1 MKQTL
6 YNGWK
11 NLETI
16 QAKEI
21 IYELADAKKRSLAKI
36 LVSSTGGG
44 KTNSIKLF
52 SKTNPEC
59 TYVITVGA
67 SYKLADVINE
77 MLEVLEIKNE
87 FGRFQNHN
95 IRPKLK
101 AIATRLRELKSSG
114 KKPIIILDECENI
127 YVQVL
132 KMLKELYDAAHHYC
146 AIVLIGTDQIM
157 DAIHNKRNKNRQ
169 SVPQLWRRFK
179 AGTRFITPLDKA
191 RDFKPFF
198 QLYIP
203 GALDVQDI
211 LLECCDNY
219 GELHDYLEPVMI
231 YCADK
236 DEPVTEKIFR
246 MIHKMPKQQNQ
257 KSLKRA

>member
-1 MKQTL
+1 MKKTT

-11 NLETI
+11 NIETL

-21 IYELADAKKRSLAKI
+21 IYELADAKKRSQAKI
-36 LVSSTGGG
+36 LVSETGCG

-52 SKTNPEC
+52 KKANPDC
-59 TYVITVGA
+59 TFVITVGA
-67 SYKLADVINE
+67 SYKLPDVINE
-77 MLEVLEIKNE
+77 LLELLQLKFESKD
-87 FGRFQNHN
+87 QKHN
-95 IRPKLK
+95 IRLKLK
-101 AIATRLRELKSSG
+101 AIGVKLRELKSSG
-114 KKPIIILDECENI
+114 KKPIIIFDECENI

-132 KMLKELYDAAHHYC
+132 KMLKELYDAVHYYS

-157 DAIHNKRNKNRQ
+157 DSIHNKRNKNRQ

-179 AGTRFITPLDKA
+179 AGTRFITAIDKA

-203 GALDVQDI
+203 AAPDVQDI
-211 LLECCDNY
+211 LLECCENY
-219 GELHDYLEPVMI
+219 GELHDYLEPVLI

-236 DEPVTEKIFR
+236 DEPVSEKIFR
-246 MIHKMPKQQNQ
+246 LIHKMPKNA
-257 KSLKRA
+257 KLLRRA